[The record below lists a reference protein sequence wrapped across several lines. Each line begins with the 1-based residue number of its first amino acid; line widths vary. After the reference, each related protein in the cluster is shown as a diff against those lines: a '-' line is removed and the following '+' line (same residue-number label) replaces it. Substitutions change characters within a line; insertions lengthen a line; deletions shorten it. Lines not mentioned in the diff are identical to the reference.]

1 MGNVAVSLRVIVTPG
16 NNLNTVKEM
25 IKKEIE
31 IKDIKEEPVGFGIMS
46 LRVLTIIPDAEGGT
60 DVLEEKISKIKGVDS
75 VEVENVTLV

>member
-1 MGNVAVSLRVIVTPG
+1 MGNVAVSLRVVVTPG

-46 LRVLTIIPDAEGGT
+46 LKVLTIIPDAEGGT
-60 DVLEEKISKIKGVDS
+60 DILEEKISKIKGVDS
-75 VEVENVTLV
+75 VEVDNVTLI